1 MFNRILRLLATGLNA
16 YSFYTNPIRFLATL
30 IAIILIPYLTYIFWG
45 AALIMALASA
55 GLYFI
60 YKAIR
65 SSMENKSSY
74 Y

>member
-1 MFNRILRLLATGLNA
+1 MFNRILRLLATSINA
-16 YSFYTNPIRFLATL
+16 YSFYSNPLRFF
-30 IAIILIPYLTYIFWG
+30 ISILCIVLVPYLTYIFWG
-45 AALIMALASA
+45 SIIIVALAIA

-65 SSMENKSSY
+65 SSIENRSSY

>member
-1 MFNRILRLLATGLNA
+1 MFNRILRLLATSINA
-16 YSFYTNPIRFLATL
+16 YSFYSNPLRFF
-30 IAIILIPYLTYIFWG
+30 ISILCIFLVPYLAYIFWG
-45 AALIMALASA
+45 VAVILALAVA

-65 SSMENKSSY
+65 SSIENRSSY

>member
-1 MFNRILRLLATGLNA
+1 MFNRILRLLSTSISA
-16 YSFYTNPIRFLATL
+16 YSFYSNPLRFFVSILC
-30 IAIILIPYLTYIFWG
+30 IVLIPYLTYIFWG
-45 AALIMALASA
+45 SIIIVALAIT

-65 SSMENKSSY
+65 SSIENKSSY

>member
-1 MFNRILRLLATGLNA
+1 MFNRFLRLLSTSITA
-16 YSFYTNPIRFLATL
+16 YSFYSNPLRFFVS
-30 IAIILIPYLTYIFWG
+30 ILCIVLVPYLAYIFWG
-45 AALIMALASA
+45 VAITLILAVA

-65 SSMENKSSY
+65 SSMDNKTSY

>member
-1 MFNRILRLLATGLNA
+1 MFNRILRLFATGINA
-16 YSFYTNPIRFLATL
+16 YSFYSNPLRFFISMLCIL
-30 IAIILIPYLTYIFWG
+30 LIPYLAYIFWG
-45 AALIMALASA
+45 VAVILALAIA

-65 SSMENKSSY
+65 TSIENRSSY